1 LAKMSSRT
9 ITPSPTTSQIL
20 TTSLVAPITT
30 TTDLFDVPVEDPVS
44 GSKPVQSYIY
54 PTAAFAV
61 ALVVAVQVCRL
72 MERRRVRRR
81 LAMGLAN
88 ADEDDEDSAL
98 AKLPPPVMHTVYLD
112 KKVWPEQQ
120 RTPGWEGIMPLSSN
134 FAVKPEEPSVTE
146 DVEPE
151 SGPSR
156 AFRKTGAALR
166 SIGHG
171 TLVVLDALGLYD
183 LFAAEQKR
191 LEAARERAEEA
202 GEEVIDPRLPRDLVA
217 GIMIAMPSQSKT
229 LQEQQSASHEIE
241 ERVQL
246 PDVAIGVLEK
256 RWQAGG

>member
-1 LAKMSSRT
+1 MSSRT
-9 ITPSPTTSQIL
+9 ITPNPTTSQIL
-20 TTSLVAPITT
+20 TTSLAAPITT

-72 MERRRVRRR
+72 MERRRVRQR

-88 ADEDDEDSAL
+88 GANGDEEDSAL

-112 KKVWPEQQ
+112 KKVWAEQQ

-134 FAVKPEEPSVTE
+134 FVVKPEEPSVTE

-156 AFRKTGAALR
+156 AIRKTGAALR

-191 LEAARERAEEA
+191 LQAARERAEEA

-217 GIMIAMPSQSKT
+217 GIMIAMPSRSKT
-229 LQEQQSASHEIE
+229 SHEQQSASHEIE
-241 ERVQL
+241 EREQL

-256 RWQAGG
+256 RWQAGVD